1 MSGRGYKAYFRDIG
15 YWIEA
20 ELGKRNSSLE
30 SRFMQVGLHAFHWP
44 ERLALQMPCSAQI
57 DG

>member
-1 MSGRGYKAYFRDIG
+1 MSGQEHKAYFQDIG

-20 ELGKRNSSLE
+20 EIGKSHSSLE
-30 SRFMQVGLHAFHWP
+30 SRFMQVGEH
-44 ERLALQMPCSAQI
+44 ALQWSGTQPRPAQI